1 MGRERPTA
9 SQIALPRLPA
19 RRGRYASRVNDPH
32 PYFAAGGRNDDGTAA
47 AAAPLAMAHR
57 GFSRDGLEN
66 SMAAFRAAV
75 ALGFRHLETDVHTT
89 ADGVLLLFHDDTLD
103 RVTDGRG
110 RISELPAATVA
121 RARIGGVESVPLF
134 EELVAAFPEVR
145 LNLDVKD
152 WNSVDPL
159 AAAIERYGLHDRV
172 LIASFS
178 DRRRRAVLQQLSR
191 PAAGSA
197 GVVSNAL
204 FVLLGPLLPGPLL
217 RLVARRSLRGV
228 HALQVPVRYG
238 AVPVVTPGLVR
249 RAHREGLQVH
259 VWTIND
265 AAEMH
270 RLLDLGVDG
279 IVTDR
284 ADLLKEVLQERGQW
298 RE

>member
-1 MGRERPTA
+1 V
-9 SQIALPRLPA
+9 S
-19 RRGRYASRVNDPH
+19 DPH
-32 PYFAAGGRNDDGTAA
+32 PYFAAGGLDNEGPSAA
-47 AAAPLAMAHR
+47 ATPLAMAHR

-89 ADGVLLLFHDDTLD
+89 ADGVLLLFHDETLD
-103 RVTDGRG
+103 RVTDGHG
-110 RISELPAATVA
+110 RISELPAATVV
-121 RARIGGVESVPLF
+121 RARIRGVEPVPLF
-134 EELVAAFPEVR
+134 EELIAAFPEVR

-159 AAAIERYGLHDRV
+159 AAAIERYRLHDRV

-178 DRRRRAVLQQLSR
+178 DRRRRAVLKQLSR

-204 FVLLGPLLPGPLL
+204 FVLLGPILPAPLL
-217 RLVARRSLRGV
+217 RLVAGRALRGV

-238 AVPVVTPGLVR
+238 ALTVVTPGLIR
-249 RAHREGLQVH
+249 RAHRHGLHVH

-265 AAEMH
+265 TAEMN

-284 ADLLKEVLQERGQW
+284 ADLLKAVLRERGQW
-298 RE
+298 HE